1 MERLSRRK
9 KMKKK
14 TKIIVLGSG
23 LVGAPM
29 CIDLT
34 KASDFEVTA
43 VDINKDAL
51 KSLEERNPLIKT
63 IPIDLSK
70 AETVRELIRPYDFVI
85 SAVPGYMG
93 FQTLKAVIEAKK
105 NVVDISFFSE
115 DPFLLDAVAK
125 DNNVTVVVDCGVAPG
140 MSNILVGHV
149 HRLLDETHNVL
160 IYVGGLPEVRE
171 WPYEFKAGFSPIDVI
186 EEYIRPARYIENG
199 RLVVKPALSEPEPIY
214 FPEVG
219 TLEAFNTDGLRTLA
233 TTISAPNMK
242 EKTLRYP
249 GHIEKIATLR
259 ETGFFDKNKIA
270 VNGAKIRPLDL
281 TAQLL
286 FPKWKLNRNDKDL
299 TVMRLIVEGKKVEKK
314 LRYTFELLDR
324 HDSSTNT
331 HSMARTTGY
340 TATLVLRMIA
350 QGLYD
355 RKGVSAPEF
364 IGQRPECVHYMLRG
378 LENRGVVYK
387 ETVETIEDEQLKK
400 QNENRN
406 RAIL

>member
-1 MERLSRRK
+1 MRN
-9 KMKKK
+9 K
-14 TKIIVLGSG
+14 TKVIILGSG

-29 CIDLT
+29 SVDLA
-34 KASDFEVTA
+34 KDSYCGVTA
-43 VDINKDAL
+43 VDIDANTL
-51 KSLEERNPLIKT
+51 NSLEKENYPIKT
-63 IPIDLSK
+63 IQEDLSNTDRLK
-70 AETVRELIRPYDFVI
+70 NLIEPYDFVI

-105 NVVDISFFSE
+105 NVVDISFFPE

-125 DNNVTVVVDCGVAPG
+125 NNNVTAVVDCGVAPG

-186 EEYIRPARYIENG
+186 EEYIRPARYIANG
-199 RLVVKPALSEPEPIY
+199 RLVVKPALTEPELIY

-259 ETGFFDKNKIA
+259 ETGFFDKNMIA

-286 FPKWKLNRNDKDL
+286 FPKWKLNKNDKDL
-299 TVMRLIVEGKKVEKK
+299 TVMRLIVEGKKAEKK

-340 TATLVLRMIA
+340 TATLALRMIA

-355 RKGVSAPEF
+355 RKGISAPEF
-364 IGQRPECVHYMLRG
+364 IGQRPECVRYMLRG

-387 ETVETIEDEQLKK
+387 ETAETIEDEQLKK
-400 QNENRN
+400 KAEGH
-406 RAIL
+406 

>member
-1 MERLSRRK
+1 
-9 KMKKK
+9 MKKK

-29 CIDLT
+29 CIDL
-34 KASDFEVTA
+34 AQESDFEVTA
-43 VDINKDAL
+43 VDINRTSL
-51 KSLEERNPLIKT
+51 KSLEERNLSIKT
-63 IPIDLSK
+63 TQVDLSK
-70 AETVRELIRPYDFVI
+70 AKTVRELVRPYDFVI

-105 NVVDISFFSE
+105 NIVDISFFSE

-125 DNNVTVVVDCGVAPG
+125 KNNVTAVVDCGVAPG
-140 MSNILVGHV
+140 MSNILVGHI

-186 EEYIRPARYIENG
+186 EEYIRPARYIANG
-199 RLVVKPALSEPEPIY
+199 RLVVKPALTEPELID
-214 FPEVG
+214 FPGVG

-249 GHIEKIATLR
+249 GHMEKMAVLR
-259 ETGFFDKNKIA
+259 ETGYFDKNEIA
-270 VNGAKIRPLDL
+270 VNGTKIRPLDL
-281 TAQLL
+281 TAMLL
-286 FPKWKLNRNDKDL
+286 FPNWKLDKNDKDL
-299 TVMRLIVEGKKVEKK
+299 TVMRLIVEGKKAVRK

-340 TATLVLRMIA
+340 TATLALRMIA
-350 QGLYD
+350 QDLYLQKGL
-355 RKGVSAPEF
+355 SAPEF
-364 IGQRPECVHYMLRG
+364 IGQQPECVRYMLRG

-387 ETVETIEDEQLKK
+387 ETVETIEHKKLKSERK
-400 QNENRN
+400 
-406 RAIL
+406 AS

>member
-1 MERLSRRK
+1 
-9 KMKKK
+9 MKKK
-14 TKIIVLGSG
+14 TRIIVLGSG

-29 CIDLT
+29 CIDLA
-34 KASDFEVTA
+34 KESDFEVTA

-51 KSLEERNPLIKT
+51 KSLEESNPLIKT
-63 IPIDLSK
+63 IPVDLSK
-70 AETVRELIRPYDFVI
+70 AKTVRDLIRPYEYVI

-93 FQTLKAVIEAKK
+93 FRTLKAVIEAEK

-115 DPFLLDAVAK
+115 DPFLLDKIAK
-125 DNNVTVVVDCGVAPG
+125 DSDVTAVVDCGVAPG

-149 HRLLDETHNVL
+149 HRLLDETYTVL

-171 WPYEFKAGFSPIDVI
+171 WPFEFKAGFSPIDVI

-199 RLVVKPALSEPEPIY
+199 QLIVKPALSEPEPIH
-214 FPEVG
+214 FPEIG

-249 GHIEKIATLR
+249 GHIEKMATLR

-270 VNGAKIRPLDL
+270 INGAKIRPLDL

-286 FPKWKLNRNDKDL
+286 FPKWKLNREDKDL
-299 TVMRLIVEGKKVEKK
+299 TVMRLIIEGKRAEKN
-314 LRYTFELLDR
+314 LRYTYELLDR
-324 HDSSTNT
+324 YDFSTHT

-340 TATLVLRMIA
+340 TATLVLRLLA
-350 QGLYD
+350 QSLFD
-355 RKGVSAPEF
+355 RKGICPPEF
-364 IGQRPECVHYMLRG
+364 IGHRPECVRYMRRG
-378 LENRGVVYK
+378 LENQGVIYK
-387 ETVETIEDEQLKK
+387 ETVESIEDIQLQKK
-400 QNENRN
+400 
-406 RAIL
+406 AAGSPSF

>member
-1 MERLSRRK
+1 L
-9 KMKKK
+9 KKK

-29 CIDLT
+29 CIDL
-34 KASDFEVTA
+34 AQESDFEVTA
-43 VDINKDAL
+43 VDINRASL
-51 KSLEERNPLIKT
+51 KSLDERNLSIKT
-63 IPIDLSK
+63 TQVDLSK
-70 AETVRELIRPYDFVI
+70 AKTVRELVRPYDFVI

-115 DPFLLDAVAK
+115 DPFLLGAAAK
-125 DNNVTVVVDCGVAPG
+125 NNNVTAVVDCGVAPG
-140 MSNILVGHV
+140 MSSILVGHV

-186 EEYIRPARYIENG
+186 EEYIRPARYIANG
-199 RLVVKPALSEPEPIY
+199 RLVVKPALTEPELID
-214 FPEVG
+214 FPGVG

-249 GHIEKIATLR
+249 GHIEKMAVLR
-259 ETGFFDKNKIA
+259 ETGFFDKNEIA
-270 VNGAKIRPLDL
+270 VNGTKIRPLDL
-281 TAQLL
+281 TAMLL
-286 FPKWKLNRNDKDL
+286 FPNWKLDKNDKDL
-299 TVMRLIVEGKKVEKK
+299 TVMRIIVEGKKAEKK
-314 LRYTFELLDR
+314 LRYTYELLDR

-331 HSMARTTGY
+331 HSMTRTTGY
-340 TATLVLRMIA
+340 TATLALRMIA

-355 RKGVSAPEF
+355 QKGLSAPEF
-364 IGQRPECVHYMLRG
+364 IGQRPECVRYILRG
-378 LENRGVVYK
+378 LGNRGVVYK
-387 ETVETIEDEQLKK
+387 ETVETIEDEQLKSERK
-400 QNENRN
+400 ASQTQE
-406 RAIL
+406 